1 MAYEVTGVKFEGTG
15 PFLLPPAGGPIKF
28 VILETPKETPKDYQ
42 LEWPLPQDH
51 PGQTQR
57 IVQLPVRAEIA
68 MALMIVLK
76 RAQKELDLPIPKGQ
90 TSDRRFQ

>member
-1 MAYEVTGVKFEGTG
+1 MADEVTVMRFKGAG
-15 PFLLPPAGGPIKF
+15 PFLLPPAGGQIKF
-28 VILETPKETPKDYQ
+28 VILETPNEYL
-42 LEWPLPQDH
+42 LEWPLPQV
-51 PGQTQR
+51 PGQTQK

-76 RAQKELDLPIPKGQ
+76 RAQKELDLPIPKGK